1 MNKYKRAGLWVI
13 GTLQASAAVFY
24 AFCAVL
30 DAWGIEPQIR
40 IWQSHDYQQS
50 LLATGLVLGVVM
62 GWVAMRMSLNRAR
75 IAEEKVRKC
84 ATGFSQLIVEHFSS
98 WGLTPAENDVALFLV
113 KGLNTR
119 DIAELRGTS
128 EGTIKAQTN
137 AIYRKAGVAGRS
149 QLLSIFIED
158 LMDDALLPQSVA
170 KQPVEHREE
179 HHPASVP
186 NSAMAA

>member
-1 MNKYKRAGLWVI
+1 MNKYRKVGLWVI
-13 GTLQASAAVFY
+13 ATLQASAAIFY
-24 AFCAVL
+24 ASCALL
-30 DAWGIEPQIR
+30 DAWGIEPQIL

-50 LLATGLVLGVVM
+50 VLAIGLLLGVVM
-62 GWVAMRMSLNRAR
+62 GWIAMRMSLKRAR

-84 ATGFSQLIVEHFSS
+84 ATGFSQLIVEHFTA

-119 DIAELRGTS
+119 DIADLRGTS

-149 QLLSIFIED
+149 QLLSVFIED
-158 LMDDALLPQSVA
+158 LMDDALLPEAVAQRPTENRPVSV
-170 KQPVEHREE
+170 
-179 HHPASVP
+179 SS
-186 NSAMAA
+186 SALAA